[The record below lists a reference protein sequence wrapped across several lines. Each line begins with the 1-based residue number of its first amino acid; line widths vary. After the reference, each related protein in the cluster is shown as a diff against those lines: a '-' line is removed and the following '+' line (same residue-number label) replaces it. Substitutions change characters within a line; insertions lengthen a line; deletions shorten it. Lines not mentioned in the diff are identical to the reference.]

1 MEKSIMADVVVFCA
15 WFKFYKKLFDL
26 SPEMTFAANANVN
39 AAVPRG
45 RDIMPVAE
53 REAARPAEAPR
64 GRDIM
69 PVAERGRMVEAARP
83 EAARPAAAPR
93 GPPQDRPVHRADE
106 HRAGVHRRQD
116 GSFTMSMA
124 ERGRHRQ
131 ERW

>member
-1 MEKSIMADVVVFCA
+1 MSNHGD
-15 WFKFYKKLFDL
+15 
-26 SPEMTFAANANVN
+26 TR

-53 REAARPAEAPR
+53 R
-64 GRDIM
+64 GRL
-69 PVAERGRMVEAARP
+69 VEAARP
-83 EAARPAAAPR
+83 EAARPATAPR

-106 HRAGVHRRQD
+106 HRAGVQRRQD

-124 ERGRHRQ
+124 ERGRLGQ

>member
-39 AAVPRG
+39 AAV
-45 RDIMPVAE
+45 
-53 REAARPAEAPR
+53 PR

-124 ERGRHRQ
+124 ERGRLGQ

>member
-1 MEKSIMADVVVFCA
+1 MADVVVFCA

-53 REAARPAEAPR
+53 R
-64 GRDIM
+64 
-69 PVAERGRMVEAARP
+69 GRMVEAARP

-93 GPPQDRPVHRADE
+93 GPPQDRPVHHADE
-106 HRAGVHRRQD
+106 LRAGVHRIQD

-124 ERGRHRQ
+124 ERGRLGQ

>member
-1 MEKSIMADVVVFCA
+1 MSNHGD
-15 WFKFYKKLFDL
+15 
-26 SPEMTFAANANVN
+26 TR

-45 RDIMPVAE
+45 RDIMSAAE

-124 ERGRHRQ
+124 ERGRLGQ